1 MYNSTLHPSDVP
13 HHPMKRN
20 RYDSGYQEKY
30 LGEREEKGGPEKG
43 REIGGER
50 RKERWEAVLL
60 FLFQDSD
67 VFLASTVL
75 YLLVKST
82 QDTQCFVSTA
92 DMHLSMASPI
102 CFVCHFSKPS
112 FFFLMFAELSSE
124 IPHGETLLKSK
135 LYC

>member
-1 MYNSTLHPSDVP
+1 
-13 HHPMKRN
+13 
-20 RYDSGYQEKY
+20 
-30 LGEREEKGGPEKG
+30 
-43 REIGGER
+43 
-50 RKERWEAVLL
+50 VLL